1 MQRQIYEFVDVSGGK
16 YQLPITLKQSNPKL
30 SRLPGLVLMTVLAG
44 VIVLPQVALAAYA
57 VASSE
62 VRSALIDQP
71 LVALQLAIALAIWVA
86 LVCWPLRNIL
96 MSLLSDRLVDIRN
109 GEVTVIDKTPFSAVT
124 WRMPLATFEGI
135 ALHVRSSLSGI
146 RHEAILVHPNR
157 SRSIILM
164 VAERIGER
172 EIHELCRVLR
182 LPSVP
187 ADRLYHFGGPPPD
200 GNTANDLAAAIL

>member
-1 MQRQIYEFVDVSGGK
+1 MQRQTYEFVDVSGGK

-30 SRLPGLVLMTVLAG
+30 SRLPGLVLMTALAAI
-44 VIVLPQVALAAYA
+44 IVLPQIALAAYA

-71 LVALQLAIALAIWVA
+71 LVALQLAAALALWVA

-109 GEVTVIDKTPFSAVT
+109 GDVTVIDKTPFSTVT
-124 WRMPLATFEGI
+124 WQMPLATYEGV
-135 ALHVRSSLSGI
+135 ALHIRSSLSGI

-157 SRSIILM
+157 SRSVILM
-164 VAERIGER
+164 VAQCIGER
-172 EIHELCRVLR
+172 EILEVCRVLQ
-182 LPSVP
+182 LPNIP
-187 ADRLYHFGGPPPD
+187 ADRLYGLGPPPPPRKIAD
-200 GNTANDLAAAIL
+200 DLAAPIV